1 VCHCPVFYFICKGK
15 CPDETAVVFK
25 DKVVYTAIFYSNKL
39 ILKFCL
45 VLIAFFLCCTGSNGQ
60 TDSLVFAKDSNTV
73 ALHPQRDLKD
83 IVRHIFNTN
92 HPRVA
97 DDDDVKD
104 TRKHFSFV
112 PALGY
117 TLQTGFAGIVSGN
130 LAYFNETGKTSKLS
144 SISTNVTY
152 SQYRQVIIPL
162 LADIW
167 TKGNRYNFITD
178 ARFISYPSSIYGLG
192 GRTDPNK
199 GVTINFSGF
208 KLHQTVMKSVS
219 DNVYLGIGYYY
230 DRFWNIKA
238 LDQVS
243 RGVNHQITRELGTKE
258 TASGP
263 AFRFLYDTRLNQ
275 LNPQQGIYYS
285 ICYRSN
291 MKALGSDSSSQSLQI
306 DARTYFHFP
315 VQSKNV
321 MAFWTLDWLT
331 ASGTPPYLNLPS
343 TGWDDAYNTGRGYIQ
358 GRYRGR
364 KMLYFES
371 EYRFGISNNGLLGG
385 VMFVNLQNFSSDLSA
400 EYNKLFLGY
409 GAGLR
414 IKLNKYSGANL
425 CVDYGFGQ
433 NGSHGFFVNLGEVF

>member
-1 VCHCPVFYFICKGK
+1 MKLRFCFSGLFIFLLQAPAIAQVDAPLQPVINDSVKNSHQQDIRDVVHHVFT
-15 CPDETAVVFK
+15 PDRPRA
-25 DKVVYTAIFYSNKL
+25 S
-39 ILKFCL
+39 
-45 VLIAFFLCCTGSNGQ
+45 
-60 TDSLVFAKDSNTV
+60 DSG
-73 ALHPQRDLKD
+73 
-83 IVRHIFNTN
+83 
-92 HPRVA
+92 
-97 DDDDVKD
+97 DVKD
-104 TRKHFSFV
+104 TRKHYSFV

-117 TLQTGFAGIVSGN
+117 TLQTGFAGIASVN
-130 LAYFNETGKTSKLS
+130 MAYFNDTQKNTKLS

-152 SQYRQVIIPL
+152 SQYHQVIIPL

-208 KLHQTVMKSVS
+208 KLHQTVMRALSENIYV
-219 DNVYLGIGYYY
+219 GIGYYF
-230 DRFWNIKA
+230 DKFWNIKA
-238 LDQVS
+238 VDQVS
-243 RGVNHQITRELGTKE
+243 GMLNHVITRELGTKE

-275 LNPQQGIYYS
+275 LNPQQGVYYS
-285 ICYRSN
+285 ISYRAN
-291 MKALGSDSSSQSLQI
+291 QKWMGSDSTSQSLQI
-306 DARTYFHFP
+306 DARTYLHFP
-315 VQSKNV
+315 ANSKNV
-321 MAFWTLDWLT
+321 LALWTLDWVT
-331 ASGTPPYLNLPS
+331 ASGTPPYLLLPS
-343 TGWDDAYNTGRGYIQ
+343 TGWDDSYNTGRGYIQ

-371 EYRFGISNNGLLGG
+371 EYRFGITRDGLLGG
-385 VMFVNLQNFSSDLSA
+385 VAFVNLQNFSSDLSA
-400 EYNKLFLGY
+400 TYSNLFMGY
-409 GAGLR
+409 GLGLR